1 MLNDEYIEIQSQK
14 YGTDKRNDTDN
25 RVFIFPK
32 ILHFFF
38 LIFFIDFRS
47 EKRYKIEITQ
57 IFSKHKQKTKNTF
70 SNFIKNQQTIK
81 KLNENES
88 YFLFSER
95 NKEILFERKEKMNKT
110 KKSVKKK
117 ARKNENKNNQLKF

>member
-1 MLNDEYIEIQSQK
+1 MVPTKEMIPTIGFQ
-14 YGTDKRNDTDN
+14 
-25 RVFIFPK
+25 IFPK
-32 ILHFFF
+32 FLHFFF
-38 LIFFIDFRS
+38 LIFFIDFRA